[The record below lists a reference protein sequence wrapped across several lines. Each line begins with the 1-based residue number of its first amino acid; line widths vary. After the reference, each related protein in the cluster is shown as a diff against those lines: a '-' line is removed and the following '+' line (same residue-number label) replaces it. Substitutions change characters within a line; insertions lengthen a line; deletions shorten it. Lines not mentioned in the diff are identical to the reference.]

1 MMQPPASLWWSTL
14 IEAAAPGAPLTGD
27 QNVDVA
33 IVGGGFTGLWTAREL
48 LRRDPLLS
56 IAIIEKSV
64 CGFGASGRNGGW
76 ASGLFPVSNNVVRRT
91 YGDELFHHQRHV
103 LNAAVAALGAAAA
116 ADGIDCDF
124 SHGGTLQVARSPL
137 QAARIGEE
145 VEAARRDGI
154 ASEDFRWLTPHETR
168 ERVSMSSSHGAS
180 YSPHCARLHPAKL
193 VRGLAR
199 TVQTLGGKI
208 YEGTLVTRIVP
219 GNSEHGPRVITTHG
233 TVTARYVVR
242 ATEGFTSTLPGQR
255 RELAPIYSLMIASSV
270 QSSGFWKS
278 VGLTKHETFS
288 DGRHLLVYG
297 QRTADNRFAFGGR
310 GAPYHFGST
319 VEERFDNNQR
329 VFDLLEQTLREL
341 FPTLEGSRTHQWG
354 GALAM
359 PRDLS
364 PSVHVDH
371 VSGLVTAGGYTGDGV
386 VLSFVSGHA
395 IADLLTNPEKKTEM
409 TRLPFVQRRSR
420 QWEPEPLRWIG
431 VNAGIALATRADATE
446 QRRKRESRITP
457 LLDRLFDQDLD

>member
-1 MMQPPASLWWSTL
+1 
-14 IEAAAPGAPLTGD
+14 
-27 QNVDVA
+27 
-33 IVGGGFTGLWTAREL
+33 
-48 LRRDPLLS
+48 
-56 IAIIEKSV
+56 
-64 CGFGASGRNGGW
+64 
-76 ASGLFPVSNNVVRRT
+76 
-91 YGDELFHHQRHV
+91 
-103 LNAAVAALGAAAA
+103 
-116 ADGIDCDF
+116 
-124 SHGGTLQVARSPL
+124 
-137 QAARIGEE
+137 
-145 VEAARRDGI
+145 
-154 ASEDFRWLTPHETR
+154 
-168 ERVSMSSSHGAS
+168 
-180 YSPHCARLHPAKL
+180 
-193 VRGLAR
+193 
-199 TVQTLGGKI
+199 LGGKI